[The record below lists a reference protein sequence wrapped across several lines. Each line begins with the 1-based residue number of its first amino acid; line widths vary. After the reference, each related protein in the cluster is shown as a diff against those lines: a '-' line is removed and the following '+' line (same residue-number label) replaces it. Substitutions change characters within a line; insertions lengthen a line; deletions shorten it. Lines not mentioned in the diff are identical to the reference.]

1 MIKGALIFG
10 AGVGVGYGLALS
22 HNEDIRDAAQVFK
35 QFLQDEALKSDVER
49 RQAADAQ
56 ADAEGRPNTATD
68 GPQESAS
75 GKEEVVEAE
84 VLDVDEPDEEPGE
97 TPS

>member
-1 MIKGALIFG
+1 MIKGALVFA

-22 HNEDIRDAAQVFK
+22 HNEDIRDAAQAFK
-35 QFLQDEALKSDVER
+35 QFLQDEALKTDVER
-49 RQAADAQ
+49 RKTADAQ

-75 GKEEVVEAE
+75 EEEVVEEVE
-84 VLDVDEPDEEPGE
+84 VLDVDEPAEEPGE